1 MSKAVPSMDK
11 WLEKAKNAPDAE
23 KVGMYLVHNGIVRKT
38 AKAKVRQGEENAPDV
53 ARLFFSSDQE
63 KVESAI
69 AEAKKMEGI
78 YYIKVWLNEG
88 ELEIGDSIMYVLV
101 GGDIRPHVID
111 CLQSLVGTIKNECVI
126 EKEIAGPVS
135 SL

>member
-1 MSKAVPSMDK
+1 MDE
-11 WLEKAKNAPDAE
+11 WLAEAKQAPDAD

-38 AKAKVRQGEENAPDV
+38 AKAKVRKGETDAPDV
-53 ARLFFSSDQE
+53 VRLFFDSDRE
-63 KVESAI
+63 KVEAAI

-78 YYIKVWLNEG
+78 YYIRVWLNEG

-111 CLQSLVGTIKNECVI
+111 CLQSLVGTIKNECVV
-126 EKEIAGPVS
+126 EKEITG
-135 SL
+135 

>member
-1 MSKAVPSMDK
+1 MDE
-11 WLEKAKNAPDAE
+11 WLAEAKQAPDAD

-38 AKAKVRQGEENAPDV
+38 AKAKVRKGETDAPDV
-53 ARLFFSSDQE
+53 VRLFFDSDQE
-63 KVESAI
+63 KVEAAI

-78 YYIKVWLNEG
+78 YYIRVWLNEG

-111 CLQSLVGTIKNECVI
+111 CLQSLVGTIKNECVV
-126 EKEIAGPVS
+126 EKEITG
-135 SL
+135 

>member
-1 MSKAVPSMDK
+1 MSRTVPSMDE
-11 WLEKAKNAPDAE
+11 WLAEAKKAPDAD

-38 AKAKVRQGEENAPDV
+38 AKAKVHRGEEDAPDV
-53 ARLFFSSDQE
+53 IRLFFDSDQE
-63 KVESAI
+63 KVDAAI
-69 AEAKKMEGI
+69 ADAQKMEGI

-111 CLQSLVGTIKNECVI
+111 CLQSLVGTIKNECVV
-126 EKEIAGPVS
+126 EKEITQ
-135 SL
+135 

>member
-1 MSKAVPSMDK
+1 MSKSIPSMDE
-11 WLEKAKNAPDAE
+11 WLTEAKQAPDAD

-38 AKAKVRQGEENAPDV
+38 AKAKVRKGETDAPDV
-53 ARLFFSSDQE
+53 VRLFFDSDQE
-63 KVESAI
+63 KVEAAI

-78 YYIKVWLNEG
+78 YYIRVWLNEG

-111 CLQSLVGTIKNECVI
+111 CLQSLVGTIKNECVV
-126 EKEIAGPVS
+126 EKEITD
-135 SL
+135 

>member
-1 MSKAVPSMDK
+1 MSKSIPSMDE
-11 WLEKAKNAPDAE
+11 WLAEAKQAPDAD

-38 AKAKVRQGEENAPDV
+38 AKAKVRKGETDAPDV
-53 ARLFFSSDQE
+53 VRLFFDSDRE
-63 KVESAI
+63 KVEAAI

-78 YYIKVWLNEG
+78 YYIRVWLNEG

-111 CLQSLVGTIKNECVI
+111 CLQSLVGTIKNECVV
-126 EKEIAGPVS
+126 EKEITG
-135 SL
+135 

>member
-1 MSKAVPSMDK
+1 MSKSIPSMDE
-11 WLEKAKNAPDAE
+11 WLAEAKQAPDAD

-38 AKAKVRQGEENAPDV
+38 AKAKVRKGETDAPDV
-53 ARLFFSSDQE
+53 VRLFFDSDQE
-63 KVESAI
+63 KVEAAI

-78 YYIKVWLNEG
+78 YYIRVWLNEG

-111 CLQSLVGTIKNECVI
+111 CLQSLVGTIKNECVV
-126 EKEIAGPVS
+126 EKEITG
-135 SL
+135 

>member
-1 MSKAVPSMDK
+1 MSRAVPSMDE
-11 WLEKAKNAPDAE
+11 WLAEAKKAPDAD

-38 AKAKVRQGEENAPDV
+38 AKAKVRRGEEDAPDV
-53 ARLFFSSDQE
+53 VRLFFDSDQK
-63 KVESAI
+63 KVDAAI
-69 AEAKKMEGI
+69 ADALKMEGI

-111 CLQSLVGTIKNECVI
+111 CLQSLVGTIKNECVV
-126 EKEIAGPVS
+126 EKEITQ
-135 SL
+135 

>member
-1 MSKAVPSMDK
+1 MSKAVPSMDE
-11 WLEKAKNAPDAE
+11 WLAEAKNAPDAE

-38 AKAKVRQGEENAPDV
+38 AKAKVRQGEEDAPDV
-53 ARLFFSSDQE
+53 ARLFFDSDQE
-63 KVESAI
+63 KVEAAI

-78 YYIKVWLNEG
+78 YYIRVWLNEG

-126 EKEIAGPVS
+126 EKEIVE
-135 SL
+135 

>member
-1 MSKAVPSMDK
+1 MSKSIPSMDE
-11 WLEKAKNAPDAE
+11 WLAEAKQAPDAD

-38 AKAKVRQGEENAPDV
+38 AKAKVRKGETDAPDV
-53 ARLFFSSDQE
+53 VRLFFDSDQE
-63 KVESAI
+63 KVEAAI

-78 YYIKVWLNEG
+78 YYIRVWLNEG

-111 CLQSLVGTIKNECVI
+111 CLQSLVGTIKNECVV
-126 EKEIAGPVS
+126 EKEITD
-135 SL
+135 

>member
-1 MSKAVPSMDK
+1 MSKSIPSMDE
-11 WLEKAKNAPDAE
+11 WLAEAKQAPDAD

-38 AKAKVRQGEENAPDV
+38 AKAKVRKGKTDAPDV
-53 ARLFFSSDQE
+53 VRLFFDSDQE
-63 KVESAI
+63 KVEAAI

-78 YYIKVWLNEG
+78 YYIRVWLNEG

-111 CLQSLVGTIKNECVI
+111 CLQSLVGTIKNECVV
-126 EKEIAGPVS
+126 EKEITD
-135 SL
+135 

>member
-1 MSKAVPSMDK
+1 MDE
-11 WLEKAKNAPDAE
+11 WLAEAKQAPDAD

-38 AKAKVRQGEENAPDV
+38 AKAKVRKGKTDAPDV
-53 ARLFFSSDQE
+53 VRLFFDSDQE
-63 KVESAI
+63 KVEAAI

-78 YYIKVWLNEG
+78 YYIRVWLNEG

-111 CLQSLVGTIKNECVI
+111 CLQSLVGTIKNECVV
-126 EKEIAGPVS
+126 EKEITD
-135 SL
+135 

>member
-1 MSKAVPSMDK
+1 MSRTVPSMDE
-11 WLEKAKNAPDAE
+11 WLAEAKKAPDAD

-38 AKAKVRQGEENAPDV
+38 AKAKVRRGEEDAPDV
-53 ARLFFSSDQE
+53 IRLFFDSDQE
-63 KVESAI
+63 KVDAAI
-69 AEAKKMEGI
+69 ADAQKMEGI

-111 CLQSLVGTIKNECVI
+111 CLQSLVGTIKNECVV
-126 EKEIAGPVS
+126 EKEITQ
-135 SL
+135 